1 MRHVVAAAIA
11 ALALV
16 SGAAG
21 ATRADPGVSSTQIL
35 LGGTA
40 AISGPEGAYYAPVA
54 AGASAYFDY
63 VNAHGGVFG
72 RKISYKVIDDA
83 YDPSKTVEATREL
96 IQQDRVFAIFNSI
109 GTEHTLAVRTL
120 LNGAQVPQLFVGTGS
135 RSVGSGASKYPWTM
149 GYLPSFF
156 GEGRAYGTY
165 IAAHQK
171 GAKVGVLYEDDDYG
185 RDLRDGIAAGLG
197 KKGKVVAAQSYSL
210 TDADVSSQVARL
222 KGAGA
227 NTFAIFALPKQAI
240 QAFLAAHKLGWK
252 PRYYVS
258 SVSIDPFV
266 MSVVSKSAGNA
277 TTEGAISMA
286 FLKVATDPANKN
298 DAGVKLYFSIMRQYC
313 NGCDP
318 NALAHIYG
326 MATAFTMV
334 DALKKAGR
342 DLSRKSLMT
351 AATHLREGNNP
362 FLQPGLVLQT
372 GPHDYWPLE
381 KMRMFRFHAGRWR
394 PLGKQLVA
402 VRPR

>member
-1 MRHVVAAAIA
+1 MKRLLVLVVAS
-11 ALALV
+11 LALT
-16 SGAAG
+16 SGASG
-21 ATRADPGVSSTQIL
+21 ATRADPGVSSTQIV

-40 AISGPEGAYYAPVA
+40 AISGPLGAYYAPVA
-54 AGASAYFDY
+54 AGAAAYFEY
-63 VNAHGGVFG
+63 VNAQGGVFG
-72 RKISYKVIDDA
+72 RKITYKVIDDA
-83 YDPSKTVEATREL
+83 YDTSKTVEATREL

-109 GTEHTLAVRTL
+109 GTEHMLAVRAL
-120 LNGAQVPQLFVGTGS
+120 LNGAQVPQLFVGTGA
-135 RSVGSGASKYPWTM
+135 RAVGGSASKYPWTI

-171 GAKVGVLYEDDDYG
+171 RAKVGVLYEDDDYG
-185 RDLRDGIAAGLG
+185 RDLRDGLAKGLG
-197 KKGKVVAAQSYSL
+197 GKGRIVSAQSYSL
-210 TDADVSSQVARL
+210 ADADVNSQIARL
-222 KGAGA
+222 KASGA

-252 PRYYVS
+252 PRVYLS
-258 SVSIDPFV
+258 AVSIDPFV
-266 MSVVSKSAGNA
+266 MNIVAKSAGKA
-277 TTEGAISMA
+277 TAEGAVSMA
-286 FLKVATDPANKN
+286 FLKVATDPANRGDK
-298 DAGVKLYFSIMRQYC
+298 GVKLYFSIMRSHC
-313 NGCDP
+313 NGCDA

-342 DLSRKSLMT
+342 DLSRKSLLS

-372 GPHDYWPLE
+372 GPRDYWPLE
-381 KMRMFRFHAGRWR
+381 KMRMFRYHAGRWQ

-402 VRPR
+402 VRP